1 MNILHI
7 RLINLIL
14 VSGDLCRL
22 CLLCHHFYSCHKTV
36 IVFLNHLSLVD
47 QGTHKYVGRSFSVLR
62 VNTNLPRHF
71 LIRKREREPGYEVV
85 IVHART

>member
-1 MNILHI
+1 MSLQA
-7 RLINLIL
+7 RRQVLAQ
-14 VSGDLCRL
+14 GRA
-22 CLLCHHFYSCHKTV
+22 FE
-36 IVFLNHLSLVD
+36 NHLSLVD
-47 QGTHKYVGRSFSVLR
+47 QGTHKYVGCSFSVLR